1 MTSDED
7 LMLQVAG
14 GDMDAFEQ
22 LVERHHKSALNTAF
36 RFLSDASLAEDVV
49 QDAFLKILAGASRY
63 RPLAAFRT
71 YLFNVVWHLCID
83 AYRKS
88 KAVRMPSD
96 AAPADERD
104 GPVGEAVR
112 GEVREGVREA
122 VERLPERQRMA
133 VVLKHFEGL
142 SYNEI
147 ARVLECSTR
156 AVDSLLIR
164 AKRQLREDLG
174 GLL

>member
-1 MTSDED
+1 MTNDED
-7 LMLQVAG
+7 LMLRAAG
-14 GDMDAFEQ
+14 GDMDAFEE
-22 LVERHHKSALNTAF
+22 LVERHHRAALNTAY
-36 RFLSDASLAEDVV
+36 RFLSDQSLAEDVA
-49 QDAFLKILAGASRY
+49 QEAFLRILAGASRY

-88 KAVRMPSD
+88 RAVRMPSD

-112 GEVREGVREA
+112 GELRRSVRAA

-142 SYNEI
+142 SYGEI
-147 ARVLECSTR
+147 AQVLECSTR

-164 AKRQLREDLG
+164 AKRHLKEELG